1 MIIGYARVSTT
12 DQNLDLQLDALQK
25 EGCEGVYSE
34 KMSGRN
40 LDRPELTQCLKALR
54 KGDTLIVWRLD
65 RLGRSIHDLINT
77 IQMLGERGV
86 NCKSITEAIDTNT
99 ITGKLMFHIIAS
111 LAEFERSLI
120 RERVNA
126 GLAAA
131 RARGRVG
138 GRKRKMSKSD
148 TKKAVAMLTD
158 PTITK
163 VEVAAHFGVSRPTLD
178 SALNK
183 LGDMGDLCRPGS
195 SGEPAPK

>member
-86 NCKSITEAIDTNT
+86 NFKSITEAIDTNT